1 MLKESDEMKGQKKKK
16 ILTKKVFYV
25 IKRTIIKTKSLLYS
39 ILKV

>member
-1 MLKESDEMKGQKKKK
+1 MLKESDEMKGQKKK

-39 ILKV
+39 MLKV

>member
-1 MLKESDEMKGQKKKK
+1 MLKESDEMKGQKK

-39 ILKV
+39 MLKV